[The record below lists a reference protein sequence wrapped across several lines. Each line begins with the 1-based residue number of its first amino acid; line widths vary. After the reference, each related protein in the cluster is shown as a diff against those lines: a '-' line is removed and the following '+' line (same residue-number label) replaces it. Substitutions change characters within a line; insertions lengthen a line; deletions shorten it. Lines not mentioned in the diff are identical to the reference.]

1 MMKAIIKIDRFGYF
15 TFKLKLKKQNKIKDL
30 NVIGN

>member
-1 MMKAIIKIDRFGYF
+1 MKAIIKIDTFGYF
-15 TFKLKLKKQNKIKDL
+15 TFKLKLQKQNKIKDL